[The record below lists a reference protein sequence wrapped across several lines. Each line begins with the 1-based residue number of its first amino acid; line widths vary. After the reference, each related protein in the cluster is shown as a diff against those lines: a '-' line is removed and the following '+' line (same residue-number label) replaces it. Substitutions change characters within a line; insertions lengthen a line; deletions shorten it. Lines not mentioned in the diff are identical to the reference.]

1 MIEEYEEDFKGLEEL
16 KKELDKIGFTKKDMK
31 EFEELEKELDNMDCD
46 NW

>member
-1 MIEEYEEDFKGLEEL
+1 MKDAFDNEIFQEL